1 MLIAHIAD
9 LHVSDDGLPVH
20 DLVDTDAATRA
31 VVAALNAL
39 DPAPDVIIA
48 AGDLTHDGDGVAAA
62 RAKAL
67 LAGLPAPV
75 LVCTGNHD
83 RRESLR
89 AAFGRHASDVD
100 DAWMAYTVED
110 FPVRLIALDAATDD
124 PFVGAMPEA
133 EAEWLAARLAEQPD
147 RPTILF
153 LHHPP
158 FDTGIGWMDA
168 IGITIGRDAL
178 WRVVAAHRNILAVL
192 SGHLHRPMAGR
203 WAGVAV
209 YAAPSVM
216 DRVEFIGMRP
226 DGSPEVAI
234 SAAPGYAL
242 HETDGTAWSTRL
254 CFVDG
259 HEEDW
264 AAAMPDAYAENSVK

>member
-1 MLIAHIAD
+1 MLIAHITD
-9 LHVSDDGLPVH
+9 LHVSDDGAPVH

-39 DPAPDVIIA
+39 DPAPDVILA
-48 AGDLTHDGDGVAAA
+48 TGDLTHDGDGIAAERA
-62 RAKAL
+62 RAL
-67 LAGLPAPV
+67 LESLRAPV

-89 AAFGRHASDVD
+89 AAFGRHASDAD

-110 FPVRLIALDAATDD
+110 FPVRLIALDAATED
-124 PFVGAMPEA
+124 PMVGAMPA
-133 EAEWLAARLAEQPD
+133 EQAEWLAARLAEQPE

-153 LHHPP
+153 FHHPP
-158 FDTGIGWMDA
+158 FDTGVAWMDA
-168 IGITIGRDAL
+168 IGITSGREAL
-178 WRVVAAHRNILAVL
+178 WRAVVARPNILAIL
-192 SGHLHRPMAGR
+192 SGHLHRPMQGT
-203 WAGVAV
+203 WAGTAV

-226 DGSPEVAI
+226 DGTPEVAV
-234 SAAPGYAL
+234 SAAPGFAL
-242 HETDGTAWSTRL
+242 HRTDGAAWRSQL

-259 HEEDW
+259 HPEDW
-264 AAAMPDAYAENSVK
+264 SEALPDPYAEITFK

>member
-31 VVAALNAL
+31 VVDALKAL

-48 AGDLTHDGDGVAAA
+48 AGDLTHDGDGVAAK
-62 RAKAL
+62 RASKL
-67 LAGLPAPV
+67 LEGLPAPV

-83 RRESLR
+83 RRDSLR
-89 AAFGRHASDVD
+89 AAFGRHAGDAT

-133 EAEWLAARLAEQPD
+133 EADWLAARLAEQPD

-158 FDTGIGWMDA
+158 FETGIDWMDA
-168 IGITIGRDAL
+168 IGITIGREAL
-178 WRVVAAHRNILAVL
+178 WHAIAPHRNVLAIL
-192 SGHLHRPMAGR
+192 SGHLHRPMAGV
-203 WAGVAV
+203 WAGVPV

-226 DGSPEVAI
+226 DGSPEVAV
-234 SAAPGYAL
+234 SAAPGYVL
-242 HETDGTAWSTRL
+242 HQTDGGPLRTRL

-259 HEEDW
+259 HQEDW
-264 AAAMPDAYAENSVK
+264 ADALPDSYAEIPVK